1 MVGDMLSSFQIY
13 FVAEEEQSA
22 SSYSMVAMVSWGNNV
37 RGISISQLRIMLL
50 SPLGQRG
57 RLYLERVNVA

>member
-37 RGISISQLRIMLL
+37 RGIYFSSQNHVIVPVGTEDDFIWR
-50 SPLGQRG
+50 
-57 RLYLERVNVA
+57 E